1 MKRLVTF
8 LSLVLAAAP
17 SVAQGPPPESI
28 LMGDFGEVRLYLG
41 MPKDSALRALR
52 ENFDV
57 VDEQSGEVAIVS
69 KGSLAAGKVGV
80 QYGWV
85 SFNDRGIASV
95 TKLWNVTGQDRGAAV
110 ARAIRGAMSSFGP
123 SARLCSV
130 KSFDHQEPS
139 TEKSG
144 VVVSCGH
151 RQVQIV
157 SIQLTSGT
165 GSREDV
171 SVNEVLG
178 SEP

>member
-1 MKRLVTF
+1 MKRLV
-8 LSLVLAAAP
+8 SLLAVALAAAP
-17 SVAQGPPPESI
+17 SVAQAPSPESI
-28 LMGDFGEVRLYLG
+28 SMGDFGEGRLFLG
-41 MPKDSALRALR
+41 MLKDSAIRALR

-57 VDEQSGEVAIVS
+57 VDEQSGELAIIS
-69 KGSLAAGKVGV
+69 KGSLEAGKVGV

-85 SFNDRGIASV
+85 SFNNGRVDSV
-95 TKLWNVTGQDRGAAV
+95 TKLWNISGPDRGAAV
-110 ARAIRGAMSSFGP
+110 ARAIRGAMGSFGS
-123 SARLCSV
+123 SAGMCSV

-157 SIQLTSGT
+157 SVQLTSGT

-178 SEP
+178 NQP